1 MGYEKVESSL
11 VTTNQVI
18 VKDSKEPWVHIAVLS
33 MGASRDEQKQWIDT
47 TLERLRK
54 GLIGMVAD
62 DVQREGKFRVTRSYS
77 RATPVMNNRA
87 KIVKQ
92 FRAMGADYLLMLD
105 EDCVP
110 HKNLFDLVE
119 LDLDI
124 VGFPAPL
131 WRGVSYPK
139 EPMVWNVELIDAT
152 GERLSDYLVKDG
164 PPQEVA
170 RIGTGGML
178 IAKRVFQRIKAPFVE
193 PVDAFGE
200 RIVGGDL
207 YFCDQARQAGFKVW
221 AAPSYLLSHL
231 KVVDLY
237 TMWDLLHPDTDR
249 LEPTIDRDG
258 PWDLEGWDDE

>member
-1 MGYEKVESSL
+1 MKAQQMMVQS
-11 VTTNQVI
+11 
-18 VKDSKEPWVHIAVLS
+18 DEPWVHIAVLS
-33 MGASRDEQKQWIDT
+33 MGASRDEQKQWLSS
-47 TLERLRK
+47 TLVQLRK
-54 GLIGMVAD
+54 GLLGMITDEVK
-62 DVQREGKFRVTRSYS
+62 REGKLRVSCSYS

-131 WRGVSYPK
+131 WRGLSYPK
-139 EPMVWNVELIDAT
+139 EPIVWNVQLIDST
-152 GERLSDYLVKDG
+152 GERLSDYLLKDG

-200 RIVGGDL
+200 RITGGDL
-207 YFCDQARQAGFKVW
+207 YFCDQARAVGFKVW
-221 AAPSYLLSHL
+221 AAPSYLLSHI
-231 KVVDLY
+231 KVLDMY